1 LSKPKVVIFGAAGF
15 VGRNLSEHLSR
26 TYQVVETDAM
36 ESSSPFGNEYIK
48 LDIMDQEGVLR
59 VVSGSDYVVH
69 LAAHAL
75 GPSMKDPVMNAKVN
89 IVGTLNILEAARKQG
104 VKKVIF
110 TSASSVVGE
119 AAASPVLEDAPV
131 SPKTPYGVAKLAC
144 EHYLRIYGEL
154 WNLDYVVFRFFNVY
168 GPHQRSGLIP
178 SLYAKISQGKPV
190 EITGDGKQ
198 IRDFIYVKD
207 SLKFFEKAMADDSIS
222 KTLLNM
228 GTGKGTA
235 IIDIADTAFKALGKP
250 RSIQYLPARK
260 GEISNFVADTE
271 KLRGTFGF
279 VPETPVEVGVAESIA
294 WLSKNS

>member
-1 LSKPKVVIFGAAGF
+1 LAKPKVVIFGAAGF

-26 TYQVVETDAM
+26 AYQVVETDAVD
-36 ESSSPFGNEYIK
+36 SSAHPGNEYVK
-48 LDIMDQEGVLR
+48 LDITDQEGVLR
-59 VVSGSDYVVH
+59 VVSGADYVVH

-75 GPSMKDPVMNAKVN
+75 GPSMENPVMNARVN

-104 VKKVIF
+104 VKKLIF

-119 AAASPVLEDAPV
+119 AATSPVSEDAPV

-154 WNLDYVVFRFFNVY
+154 WNLDYVIFRFFNVY

-190 EITGDGKQ
+190 EITGDGRQ

-207 SLKFFEKAMADDSIS
+207 SMKFFEKAMTDNGIS
-222 KTLLNM
+222 RTLLNM
-228 GTGKGTA
+228 GTGRGMS
-235 IIDIADTAFKALGKP
+235 IIDIADTAYKALGKP
-250 RSIQYLPARK
+250 RLIQYLPARK
-260 GEISNFVADTE
+260 GEISNFVADTA
-271 KLRGTFGF
+271 KLRATFGF

-294 WLSKNS
+294 WLSKNP